1 MKTLLIIDAKHI
13 WKLLI
18 IRMMPNWQLFW
29 AIRFL
34 PTVR

>member
-1 MKTLLIIDAKHI
+1 MKTLLIIDA
-13 WKLLI
+13 KLLI